1 METYQTR
8 YRKLN
13 KAQKEAVDTIEG
25 PLLVIAGPGT
35 GKTELLSMRAASILQ
50 KTDTLPENI
59 LCLTFT
65 ESGATAMR
73 ERLATI
79 IGPDAYRVAIHT
91 FHSFGTEVINQNAEY
106 FYHGASF
113 KPADELS
120 SYELLVGIFDE
131 LDHANPLASKMNG
144 EYTYLRDVMSTI
156 SELKQA
162 GLSSDELLAII
173 SANEFILDSVEPDL
187 TGIFSAKVSTS
198 MLAELVPVAEYLA
211 TLEQPP
217 LPLGVTPLGN
227 VLALSMAHAFDE
239 AVQLNKTTPIT
250 AWRNEW
256 MEKNKQ
262 GEYVFKSRKR
272 HHKLRAL
279 SHIYFAYL
287 SRMEQAGL
295 YDYDDMILNVVN
307 GIETQP
313 DLKYNLQ
320 EKYQYIMVDE
330 FQDTNLAQLRIL
342 FDLTDNPALGG
353 QPNIMAVGDD
363 DQAIYSFQGADVN
376 NIHAFR
382 NHYGSV
388 SLITLTDNYRSVE
401 PVITHAREV
410 ITQGEGRLETTI
422 DGLDKTLTTH
432 HESHSALVER
442 VELPSVADERAWI
455 ASDIRQKIDAGT
467 APSSITV
474 IARRHSELIELL
486 PYLYHQELLVNYE
499 RRDNVLDIE
508 VIKVIELI
516 ASIIIAL
523 HQNKHDVAD
532 SLLPELLAH
541 PAFPYTPELIWKVSL
556 ESYQNRRSWME
567 VLSTHPKLTALHA
580 WLIELAAIS
589 DQISLE
595 MSIDTIL
602 GYAELVDSESEEK
615 AFVSPLYE
623 YYFGTERLESQP
635 DAYLVM
641 LEALRTIRQKLREYR
656 PNTAPTLQEFIEFM
670 RMHRQLGTTITSIRR
685 QSESIAGAI
694 NLMTAHRSKGLEFDT
709 VYIINS
715 VDTAWGERVR
725 SRSRLIS
732 YPENLRISPAGN
744 TYDERLRLF
753 FVAMTR
759 AKNQL
764 IITSAAQDD
773 GGKDTLVASFMTGT
787 TIPAKEPKTSS
798 TPNHITQQAEIAWHD
813 TVTAHPTQPMRDL
826 LKPLLENY
834 KLSATHLNNFIDI
847 TRGGPTTFLLS
858 NLLRFPQAK
867 SAQAAYGTAMH
878 AALHRAHVHLTST
891 GSRKPVEDVLK
902 DFETELAAQW
912 LTPLDFAHYH
922 KKGIHSLTAFLK
934 TEYASFNAEQ
944 KAELS
949 FANQGAV
956 IGDARLTGVLD
967 LADITKTSIQVT
979 DYKTGK
985 PSHSWKGSSD
995 SEKIKLHKYKQ
1006 QLMFYELLT
1015 RHSRTY
1021 GKLDYQM
1028 GILQFV
1034 EPDEKGEILCLRADY
1049 SAEELEA
1056 FEKLL
1061 CAVWK
1066 CITTLDFPSTE
1077 QFDQSYKGVLAFE
1090 AFLIDKYCK

>member
-1 METYQTR
+1 METYKQR
-8 YRKLN
+8 YEKLN
-13 KAQKEAVDTIEG
+13 EAQRQAVDTIEG

-35 GKTELLSMRAASILQ
+35 GKTELLSMRAANILQ
-50 KTDTLPENI
+50 LTDTLPDNI

-73 ERLATI
+73 ERLTEI

-106 FYHGASF
+106 FYHGANF

-120 SYELLVGIFDE
+120 SYELLTGIFDE
-131 LDHANPLASKMNG
+131 LDHTNPLASKMNG
-144 EYTYLRDVMSTI
+144 EYTFLRDVMSTI

-162 GLSSDELLAII
+162 GLSSDELLMIV
-173 SANEFILDSVEPDL
+173 SANEFALDSVESDL
-187 TGIFSAKVSTS
+187 TNIFSTKVSTS

-211 TLEQPP
+211 ALDQPQ
-217 LPLGVTPLGN
+217 LPLGITPLGN

-239 AVQLNKTTPIT
+239 AVRSNKTNPIT

-272 HHKLRAL
+272 HQKLRAL

-353 QPNIMAVGDD
+353 QPNVMAVGDD

-382 NHYGSV
+382 NHYDSTALV
-388 SLITLTDNYRSVE
+388 TLVDNYRSVE

-410 ITQGEGRLETTI
+410 IAQGSGRLETTI
-422 DGLDKTLTTH
+422 EALDKSLTTH
-432 HESHSALVER
+432 RTASDAGVER
-442 VELPSVADERAWI
+442 VELPSISDERAWI
-455 ASDIRQKIDAGT
+455 AADISKRIKKGIDPT
-467 APSSITV
+467 SIT
-474 IARRHSELIELL
+474 ILARRHSELIELL
-486 PYLYHQELLVNYE
+486 PYLYHQDILVNYE
-499 RRDNVLDIE
+499 RRDNVLDID
-508 VIKVIELI
+508 VIKAIELI
-516 ASIIIAL
+516 ASVILAI
-523 HQNKHDVAD
+523 HQNRHDDAD

-541 PAFPYTPELIWKVSL
+541 PAFPYSPELIWKISL
-556 ESYQNRRSWME
+556 ESYRNKKSWME
-567 VLSTHPKLTALHA
+567 VLETHPDLTALHT
-580 WLIELAAIS
+580 WLIEHAANS
-589 DQISLE
+589 DQMSLE
-595 MSIDTIL
+595 ASIDNIL
-602 GYAELVDSESEEK
+602 GYQQEGSNE
-615 AFVSPLYE
+615 AFTSPLYE
-623 YYFGTERLESQP
+623 YYFSREKLENEP

-641 LEALRTIRQKLREYR
+641 LEALRTIRQKLREYK
-656 PNTAPTLQEFIEFM
+656 PNDSPKLADFIEFIT
-670 RMHRQLGTTITSIRR
+670 MHKQLGTTITSIRR
-685 QSESIAGAI
+685 QSDALSGAI
-694 NLMTAHRSKGLEFDT
+694 NLMTAHKSKGLEFDI
-709 VYIINS
+709 VYIVNA
-715 VDTAWGERVR
+715 VDNAWGERVR

-732 YPENLRISPAGN
+732 YPENLRITPAGN

-759 AKNQL
+759 AKNRL
-764 IITSAAQDD
+764 VISSSAHDD
-773 GGKDTLVASFMTGT
+773 GGKNTLPASFLAGTSILSSEPKLVAT
-787 TIPAKEPKTSS
+787 TEYLTE
-798 TPNHITQQAEIAWHD
+798 QAELAWRE
-813 TVTAHPTQPMRDL
+813 VVAKNPTQSMRDL
-826 LKPLLENY
+826 LAPQLETY

-867 SAQAAYGTAMH
+867 TAQAGYGTAIH
-878 AALHRAHVHLTST
+878 AALHRAHTYLAAT
-891 GSRKPVEDVLK
+891 GGPKPVEDVLK
-902 DFETELAAQW
+902 DFENELTSQW
-912 LTPLDFAHYH
+912 LSPSDFAHYH
-922 KKGIHSLTAFLK
+922 RKGIASLSIFLK
-934 TEYASFNAEQ
+934 EHYDSFTQQQ
-944 KAELS
+944 KTELS
-949 FANQGAV
+949 FAGQGAM

-985 PSHSWKGSSD
+985 PSHSWKGATD
-995 SEKIKLHKYKQ
+995 SEKVKLHKYKQ

-1015 RHSRTY
+1015 RHSRSY
-1021 GKLDYQM
+1021 GKLEYEM

-1034 EPDEKGEILCLRADY
+1034 EPDERGEILCLRADY
-1049 SAEELEA
+1049 SQEELET
-1056 FEKLL
+1056 FKKLL
-1061 CAVWK
+1061 CAVWT
-1066 CITTLDFPSTE
+1066 CIMTLDFPDTSEFDST
-1077 QFDQSYKGVLAFE
+1077 YKGVQAFE
-1090 AFLIDKYCK
+1090 TFLIDKYT